1 MTDRPP
7 LLSGHR
13 SRADSIG
20 CLILL
25 VVAAAWSRALWWA
38 GSRLVEW
45 ALKF

>member
-7 LLSGHR
+7 LLSGHW
-13 SRADSIG
+13 SRDDAIG

-25 VVAAAWSRALWWA
+25 VVAAAWSVVLWWA

-45 ALKF
+45 ISKF